1 MRGGAVKGFH
11 RSQQPVIGRH
21 GWGQADVL
29 GVQGLVLMV
38 FQFHKWRHEAGREV
52 KVGDVW
58 HQAGI
63 IVVDVWG
70 ALPAHV
76 RRLPIKSMWR
86 RPEVWVLR
94 PSPGRVLADSRVW
107 HTMPRV
113 VMRGTDLLRE
123 IALGVVKAVGIR
135 RPLKGV
141 PRWEVIL
148 HEARREAVEVM
159 RVWRLV
165 ELRVLLMRGE
175 RPPEVRGTLHAEG
188 GLPLAPAP
196 RGLLVLVVPRC
207 LKLIVPGG
215 VRLVVPGGFT
225 LAVPSGLPL
234 LIPHPFVVTV
244 PGGAMG
250 RALMMGEWGL
260 LWGLLLPPRG
270 NGVGLFK
277 PGWLIWRNMLMRSR
291 PTRPRSCRVR
301 GPSPRC
307 FIVGGARQ
315 RNWSLPI
322 ICL

>member
-1 MRGGAVKGFH
+1 M
-11 RSQQPVIGRH
+11 
-21 GWGQADVL
+21 
-29 GVQGLVLMV
+29 
-38 FQFHKWRHEAGREV
+38 
-52 KVGDVW
+52 
-58 HQAGI
+58 
-63 IVVDVWG
+63 
-70 ALPAHV
+70 
-76 RRLPIKSMWR
+76 
-86 RPEVWVLR
+86 
-94 PSPGRVLADSRVW
+94 
-107 HTMPRV
+107 
-113 VMRGTDLLRE
+113 
-123 IALGVVKAVGIR
+123 
-135 RPLKGV
+135 

-260 LWGLLLPPRG
+260 LWGLQEMEGDVSDKEQGGGGEKAGNHIFICKRPRNFPTRAPVCCPVPAAAPKGQRGGVVQTRVAYLEEYAHEVQAHEAPELQDPGPQPPLLHSRWSPPAELEPSHHLKERGSKLG
-270 NGVGLFK
+270 NGQPAF
-277 PGWLIWRNMLMRSR
+277 SS
-291 PTRPRSCRVR
+291 TA
-301 GPSPRC
+301 C
-307 FIVGGARQ
+307 FQLLAGC
-315 RNWSLPI
+315 NP
-322 ICL
+322 